1 MTGAQ
6 TSAGGAREGRTRV
19 AVIGAGRWGEQHTR
33 VFSSHPDAELCA
45 VVARHLDRAET
56 RASRWGGRP
65 YTSIEDMLS
74 AESPDL
80 VTLSLPNEE
89 HFDATLKVI
98 EAGVPLLAEKP
109 LVFSVQEADA
119 LLGPAEAEQLFFA
132 INFNHRYAEPVRRAH
147 DMVQAGQLGDLV
159 FATWRFG
166 GEAGSS
172 SHPHANLI
180 ETQCHG
186 FDMLEFLCG
195 PIKSVMAQMTNK
207 THGVYTTLAV
217 ALEFANGA
225 VGSMVGSYDSSYAY
239 PVDAFLGTERYRRQG
254 PGRRHGKAPHVQPS
268 RERDAR
274 GLGSR
279 VFQRFRPGIPPDVR
293 QARRRPPDVA
303 AVRSATARTGS
314 RRAAGYRTS
323 RGSDPLLRGWR
334 ACFSGNLSTDPRC
347 KAGTVKAEVAR

>member
-1 MTGAQ
+1 VTGAE
-6 TSAGGAREGRTRV
+6 TTAGGAREGRTRV
-19 AVIGAGRWGEQHTR
+19 AVIGAGRWGEQHAR
-33 VFSSHPDAELCA
+33 VFSCHPDAELCA

-89 HFDATLKVI
+89 HFDGTLKVI

-119 LLGPAEAEQLFFA
+119 LLGPAEAKQLFFA

-147 DMVQAGQLGDLV
+147 DLVRAGQLGDLV

-239 PVDAFLGTERYRRQG
+239 PSTHFLELNGTEGRALVEDTVKRFTFSRAGNETREVWEAGYFNDFDREFHRTFDKHADALLMSLRSGQ
-254 PGRRHGKAPHVQPS
+254 PPPVPARAGRRALELAEAVIRSFEGG
-268 RERDAR
+268 ERVSVALS
-274 GLGSR
+274 GR
-279 VFQRFRPGIPPDVR
+279 VHQ
-293 QARRRPPDVA
+293 
-303 AVRSATARTGS
+303 
-314 RRAAGYRTS
+314 
-323 RGSDPLLRGWR
+323 
-334 ACFSGNLSTDPRC
+334 
-347 KAGTVKAEVAR
+347 

>member
-6 TSAGGAREGRTRV
+6 TSAGGAQEGRTRV

-147 DMVQAGQLGDLV
+147 DLVQAGQLGDLV

-239 PVDAFLGTERYRRQG
+239 PSTHFLELNGTEGRALVEDTVKRLTFSRAGNETREVWEAGYFNDFDREFHRTFDKHADALLMSLRSGQ
-254 PGRRHGKAPHVQPS
+254 PPPVPARAGRRAIELAEAVIRSFEGGERVSVAICQPTPG
-268 RERDAR
+268 AKP
-274 GLGSR
+274 GPL
-279 VFQRFRPGIPPDVR
+279 RPR
-293 QARRRPPDVA
+293 
-303 AVRSATARTGS
+303 
-314 RRAAGYRTS
+314 
-323 RGSDPLLRGWR
+323 
-334 ACFSGNLSTDPRC
+334 
-347 KAGTVKAEVAR
+347 